1 MMFLIS
7 KCEIPPSGK
16 QVDDLQDE
24 LTNLLFGQ
32 EPTSLNMT
40 DQLADTEVQDEVT
53 SRRIVEEE
61 LSDEPI
67 AVRSF

>member
-1 MMFLIS
+1 M
-7 KCEIPPSGK
+7 
-16 QVDDLQDE
+16 
-24 LTNLLFGQ
+24 TNLLFGQ

-40 DQLADTEVQDEVT
+40 DQLADTEDQDEVT